1 MEDQLYQSFYDV
13 EMRHWWFVARREILL
28 DIIETRLHLPA
39 GSKVLDVGCGV
50 GGMLVSLSDRYEA
63 YGTDTSTLA
72 IEFCRKRGLKN
83 VFECDL
89 KGLPLPNLE
98 FDLIMLLDV
107 IEHVD
112 DDLGL
117 LREAFGRL
125 KKGGI
130 VLVTVPAYQFLWT
143 RHDDL
148 NHHKRRYVGRR
159 LGRVL
164 VESGFLVDRMSYFNT
179 LLFPLALVTRLLHKV
194 LGSGNESELSIPP
207 SPLNNI
213 LKSIFSLERPLLR
226 RLSFWFGLS
235 ILAIARKH

>member
-1 MEDQLYQSFYDV
+1 
-13 EMRHWWFVARREILL
+13 MRHWWFVARREILL